1 MRPPEPRWSWASW
14 PLLWPGEGS
23 SDRIGLTGP
32 CAGGCPLFGPRSL
45 GESPVAD
52 SVARLRAA
60 LADRYT
66 IERELGRGGMAT
78 VYLAGDVKHRRTV
91 AIKVLR
97 PELASLLGPDRFL
110 REVEIAARLN
120 HPHILAL
127 YDSGDAD
134 GFLFYVMP
142 YIAGESLR
150 NKLEREQ
157 QLSVDEAL
165 GITRQVASALAHAHA
180 RNVIHRDVKP
190 ENILLHE
197 GEAMVTDFGIALAV
211 SAAANER
218 MTQTG
223 ITLGT
228 PAYMSPEEAASERA
242 LDARSD
248 VYSLGCVLYEM
259 LAGEP
264 PYTGS
269 TAQALITKRL
279 VDPVPAVR
287 RLRAAVPVGV
297 EQALTKALAK
307 VPADRWASAVAFA
320 EALTAPARPRPP
332 SVAVLPFLNLSA
344 DPENE
349 YFADGITEDVIA
361 HLSKIRALKVISRTS
376 VMAFKQREQS
386 LKEIGARLDAAA
398 LLEGSVRRVGDR
410 VRIVAQ
416 LIDAENDRHLWAE
429 TYDRQLTDVFS
440 IQTDVALHIA
450 SALKA
455 ELSHDEK
462 TRLYKEP
469 TSDLQ
474 AYQLY
479 LQGRHC
485 YTRYTEEGTRKG
497 LEYFEQAI
505 AQDPD
510 YALAYAALA
519 MAYTELGET
528 GALRPDEAYARA
540 KAASAKALALD
551 SGLGEAHCMLAFI
564 KAVCDFD
571 WLGAEEEFKRALAL
585 TPNSADTYDLYG
597 RMCLALE
604 RNEEALALERRAQ
617 ELDPLAH
624 RADVAR
630 TLLRMARHA
639 EALQAAT
646 RAIEFDPQY
655 ARGHATLAWA
665 YLKKGIIEQGLAELE
680 TAVSLS
686 PGDTLWLAQLGQAYG
701 IAGKVAKARDVLRQ
715 LEELSRERFV
725 SPYHMAIVYTGL
737 DEQDSALDW
746 LERAYEERSGPVYS
760 VKGSFLFTSLRAHP
774 RFTALLK
781 KMNLA

>member
-1 MRPPEPRWSWASW
+1 
-14 PLLWPGEGS
+14 
-23 SDRIGLTGP
+23 
-32 CAGGCPLFGPRSL
+32 
-45 GESPVAD
+45 VVD

-180 RNVIHRDVKP
+180 HDVIHRDVKP

-197 GEAMVTDFGIALAV
+197 GEAMVADFGIALAV
-211 SAAANER
+211 SAAADGR
-218 MTQTG
+218 LTQTG
-223 ITLGT
+223 ITVGT
-228 PAYMSPEEAASERA
+228 PAYMSPEQAASERT

-416 LIDAENDRHLWAE
+416 LIDAETDRHLWAE
-429 TYDRQLTDVFS
+429 TYDRQLTDVFA

-469 TSDLQ
+469 TADLQ

-485 YTRYTEEGTRKG
+485 YLRYTEEGSRKG

-571 WLGAEEEFKRALAL
+571 WVGAEEEFKRALAL

-604 RNEEALALERRAQ
+604 RNDEALAMEQRAQ

-630 TLLRMARHA
+630 ALLRAGRYD

-646 RAIEFDPQY
+646 RATELDPHY
-655 ARGHATLAWA
+655 ARAHATLGWA
-665 YLKKGIIEQGLAELE
+665 YLKKGITEQGVAELE

-701 IAGKVAKARDVLRQ
+701 TVGNVARAREVLRQ
-715 LEELSRERFV
+715 LEELSGRRFV
-725 SPYHMAIVYTGL
+725 SPYHMALVYTGL
-737 DEQDSALDW
+737 GEQERAIDW
-746 LERAYEERSGPVYS
+746 LERAYEGRSGPIYS
-760 VKGSFLFTSLRAHP
+760 VKGSFLFAALHDHP
-774 RFTALLK
+774 RFVALLRRL
-781 KMNLA
+781 NLA

>member
-1 MRPPEPRWSWASW
+1 MRQ
-14 PLLWPGEGS
+14 
-23 SDRIGLTGP
+23 
-32 CAGGCPLFGPRSL
+32 L
-45 GESPVAD
+45 GD

-66 IERELGRGGMAT
+66 IERELGRGGMAI
-78 VYLAGDVKHRRTV
+78 VYRAGDVKHRRAV

-97 PELASLLGPDRFL
+97 PELAARLGPDRFL
-110 REVEIAARLN
+110 REVKIAASLN

-127 YDSGDAD
+127 YDSGDAG
-134 GFLFYVMP
+134 GFLYYVMP
-142 YIAGESLR
+142 YVEGESLR
-150 NKLEREQ
+150 DKLEREK
-157 QLSVDEAL
+157 QLSVEDAL
-165 GITRQVASALAHAHA
+165 GITRQVASALGYAHA
-180 RNVIHRDVKP
+180 RNVVHRDIKP

-197 GEAMVTDFGIALAV
+197 GEAMVSDFGIALAV
-211 SAAANER
+211 SAAAGER
-218 MTQTG
+218 LTQTG
-223 ITLGT
+223 IAVGT
-228 PAYMSPEEAASERA
+228 PAYMSPEQATSERGV
-242 LDARSD
+242 DARSD

-264 PYTGS
+264 PYTGP

-297 EQALTKALAK
+297 EHALTKALAK
-307 VPADRWASAVAFA
+307 VPADRWPSAVAFA
-320 EALTAPARPRPP
+320 EALAAPPPTRLP

-361 HLSKIRALKVISRTS
+361 QLSKIRALKVISRTS
-376 VMAFKQREQS
+376 AMVFKQREQS
-386 LKEIGARLDAAA
+386 LKEIGARLEVAT

-416 LIDAENDRHLWAE
+416 LIDGETDRHLWAE
-429 TYDRQLTDVFS
+429 TYDRRLTDVFA

-455 ELSHDEK
+455 ELSPDEK
-462 TRLYKEP
+462 SRLYREP
-469 TSDLQ
+469 TGDLH

-479 LQGRHC
+479 LQGRQC
-485 YTRYTEEGTRKG
+485 YLRYTAEGSRQG
-497 LEYFEQAI
+497 IEYFERAI
-505 AQDPD
+505 AKDPN
-510 YALAYAALA
+510 YAQAYTALA
-519 MAYTELGET
+519 MAYTELGEA
-528 GALRPDEAYARA
+528 GALQPDEAYARA
-540 KAASAKALALD
+540 RDASAKALALD

-571 WLGAEEEFKRALAL
+571 WVGAEEEFKRALAL

-604 RNEEALALERRAQ
+604 RNDEALAMEQRAQ

-630 TLLRMARHA
+630 ALLRAGRYD

-646 RAIEFDPQY
+646 RATELDPHY
-655 ARGHATLAWA
+655 ARAHATLGWA
-665 YLKKGIIEQGLAELE
+665 YLKKGITEQGVAELE

-701 IAGKVAKARDVLRQ
+701 TVGNVARAREVLRQ
-715 LEELSRERFV
+715 LEELSGRRFV
-725 SPYHMAIVYTGL
+725 SPYHMALVYTGL
-737 DEQDSALDW
+737 GEQERAIDW
-746 LERAYEERSGPVYS
+746 LERAYEGRSGPIYS
-760 VKGSFLFTSLRAHP
+760 VKGSFLFAALHDHP
-774 RFTALLK
+774 RFVALLRRL
-781 KMNLA
+781 NLA

>member
-1 MRPPEPRWSWASW
+1 M
-14 PLLWPGEGS
+14 
-23 SDRIGLTGP
+23 
-32 CAGGCPLFGPRSL
+32 
-45 GESPVAD
+45 AD

-60 LADRYT
+60 LADHYA

-78 VYLAGDVKHRRTV
+78 VYLASDLKHRRTV

-97 PELASLLGPDRFL
+97 PEIASLLGPDRFV

-127 YDSGDAD
+127 HDSGDAD

-142 YIAGESLR
+142 YVAGESLR
-150 NKLEREQ
+150 HRLDREK
-157 QLSVDEAL
+157 QLSLDEAL
-165 GITRQVASALAHAHA
+165 AITRQVASALAHAHA

-211 SAAANER
+211 SAAADDR
-218 MTQTG
+218 LTQTG
-223 ITLGT
+223 IAVGT
-228 PAYMSPEEAASERA
+228 PAYMSPEQAASERA

-269 TAQALITKRL
+269 TAQVLIAKRL

-307 VPADRWASAVAFA
+307 VPADRWASALAFA
-320 EALTAPARPRPP
+320 EALTAPARPGLP
-332 SVAVLPFLNLSA
+332 SVAVLPFVNLSS

-349 YFADGITEDVIA
+349 YFADGSTEDVIA

-376 VMAFKQREQS
+376 VMAFKQRDQS
-386 LKEIGARLDAAA
+386 LKEIGARLEAAA

-416 LIDAENDRHLWAE
+416 LIDAETDRHLWAE
-429 TYDRQLTDVFS
+429 TYDRRLTDVFA

-450 SALKA
+450 SALEA
-455 ELSHDEK
+455 ELSPDEK
-462 TRLYKEP
+462 SRLHKEP

-485 YTRYTEEGTRKG
+485 YLRYTEEGTRKG
-497 LEYFEQAI
+497 LEYFERAI

-510 YALAYAALA
+510 YALAHAALA
-519 MAYTELGET
+519 MVYTELGEV
-528 GALRPDEAYARA
+528 GALRPDEAYTRA
-540 KAASAKALALD
+540 KAASARALALD

-571 WLGAEEEFKRALAL
+571 WAGAEAEFKRALEL

-604 RNEEALALERRAQ
+604 RNGEALAMEQRAQ

-630 TLLRMARHA
+630 ALLRAGRND
-639 EALQAAT
+639 EALEAAT
-646 RAIEFDPQY
+646 RAVALDPHY
-655 ARGHATLAWA
+655 ARGHATLGWA
-665 YLKKGIIEQGLAELE
+665 YLKKGIVERGVAELE

-686 PGDTLWLAQLGQAYG
+686 PGDTLWLAQLGEAYG
-701 IAGKVAKARDVLRQ
+701 MVGNVAGARDVLRQ
-715 LEELSRERFV
+715 LEELSRRRFV
-725 SPYHMAIVYTGL
+725 SPYHMALVYTGL
-737 DEQDSALDW
+737 GEQETAVDW
-746 LERAYEERSGPVYS
+746 LERAYEGRSGPAYS
-760 VKGSFLFTSLRAHP
+760 VKGSFLFTTLHGHP

>member
-1 MRPPEPRWSWASW
+1 MQTDQR
-14 PLLWPGEGS
+14 
-23 SDRIGLTGP
+23 DRLN
-32 CAGGCPLFGPRSL
+32 
-45 GESPVAD
+45 
-52 SVARLRAA
+52 AA
-60 LADRYT
+60 LAGRYA
-66 IERELGRGGMAT
+66 IERELGSGGMAT
-78 VYLAGDVKHRRTV
+78 VYLAHDVKHHREV
-91 AIKVLR
+91 ALKVLR
-97 PELASLLGPDRFL
+97 PELAAALGPDRFL

-127 YDSGDAD
+127 YDSGETN

-142 YIAGESLR
+142 YVAGESLR
-150 NKLEREQ
+150 HRLEREK
-157 QLSVDEAL
+157 QLPIEEAL
-165 GITRQVASALAHAHA
+165 AITRHVAAALGHAHA
-180 RNVIHRDVKP
+180 QHVIHRDVKP
-190 ENILLHE
+190 ENILLYE
-197 GEAMVTDFGIALAV
+197 GEAMVADFGIALAV
-211 SAAANER
+211 SAAAGER
-218 MTQTG
+218 LTQTG
-223 ITLGT
+223 LAVGT
-228 PAYMSPEEAASERA
+228 PAYMSPEQAVSERA

-264 PYTGS
+264 PYTGA
-269 TAQALITKRL
+269 TAQVLIAKRL

-307 VPADRWASAVAFA
+307 VPADRWASALAFA
-320 EALTAPARPRPP
+320 EALATPAGPRPP

-386 LKEIGARLDAAA
+386 LREIGARLEVAT
-398 LLEGSVRRVGDR
+398 LLEGSVRRAGDR

-416 LIDAENDRHLWAE
+416 LIDAESDRHLWAE
-429 TYDRQLTDVFS
+429 TYDRRLTDVFA
-440 IQTDVALHIA
+440 IQTDVALQIA
-450 SALKA
+450 AALKA
-455 ELSHDEK
+455 ELSPDEK
-462 TRLYKEP
+462 SRLHQEP

-485 YTRYTEEGTRKG
+485 YLRYTAEGSRRG
-497 LEYFEQAI
+497 IEYFEQAV
-505 AQDPD
+505 AKDPN

-519 MAYTELGET
+519 MVYTELAET
-528 GALRPDEAYARA
+528 GSLRPGEAYARA
-540 KAASAKALALD
+540 RDASAKALALD
-551 SGLGEAHCMLAFI
+551 LGLGEAHCMLAYI
-564 KAVCDFD
+564 TAVCDFN
-571 WLGAEEEFKRALAL
+571 WVSAEQEFKRALEL

-604 RNEEALALERRAQ
+604 RNDEALAMERRAQ

-630 TLLRMARHA
+630 ALLRAGRYD

-646 RAIEFDPQY
+646 HAVELDPHY
-655 ARGHATLAWA
+655 ARGHATLGWA
-665 YLKKGIIEQGLAELE
+665 YLKKGIVKQGVAELE
-680 TAVSLS
+680 IAVSLS

-701 IAGKVAKARDVLRQ
+701 MVGDVARARDVLHQ
-715 LEELSRERFV
+715 LEELARQRFV
-725 SPYHMAIVYTGL
+725 SPYHIAFVYTGL
-737 DEQDSALDW
+737 GEQDSAMDW
-746 LERAYEERSGPVYS
+746 LERAYEDRSGPVYS
-760 VKGSFLFTSLRAHP
+760 VKGSFLFTTLHGHP
-774 RFTALLK
+774 RFIALLR

>member
-1 MRPPEPRWSWASW
+1 MQTDQR
-14 PLLWPGEGS
+14 
-23 SDRIGLTGP
+23 DRLT
-32 CAGGCPLFGPRSL
+32 
-45 GESPVAD
+45 
-52 SVARLRAA
+52 AA
-60 LADRYT
+60 LAGRYV
-66 IERELGRGGMAT
+66 IERELGSGGMAT
-78 VYLAGDVKHRRTV
+78 VYLAHDVKHHREV
-91 AIKVLR
+91 ALKVLR
-97 PELASLLGPDRFL
+97 PELAAALGPDRFL

-127 YDSGDAD
+127 YDSGETN

-142 YIAGESLR
+142 YVAGESLR
-150 NKLEREQ
+150 HRLEREK
-157 QLSVDEAL
+157 QLPIEEAL
-165 GITRQVASALAHAHA
+165 AITRHVAAALGHAHA
-180 RNVIHRDVKP
+180 QHVIHRDVKP
-190 ENILLHE
+190 ENILLYE
-197 GEAMVTDFGIALAV
+197 GEAMVADFGIALAV
-211 SAAANER
+211 SAAAGVR
-218 MTQTG
+218 LTQTG
-223 ITLGT
+223 LAVGT
-228 PAYMSPEEAASERA
+228 PAYMSPEQAVSERA

-264 PYTGS
+264 PYTGA
-269 TAQALITKRL
+269 TAQVLIAKRL

-307 VPADRWASAVAFA
+307 VPADRWASALAFA
-320 EALTAPARPRPP
+320 EALATPAGPRPP

-386 LKEIGARLDAAA
+386 LREIGARLEVAT
-398 LLEGSVRRVGDR
+398 LLEGSVRRAGDR

-416 LIDAENDRHLWAE
+416 LIDAESDRHLWAE
-429 TYDRQLTDVFS
+429 TYDRRLTDVFA
-440 IQTDVALHIA
+440 IQTDVALQIA
-450 SALKA
+450 AALKA
-455 ELSHDEK
+455 ELSPDEK
-462 TRLYKEP
+462 SRLHQEP

-485 YTRYTEEGTRKG
+485 YLRYTAEGSRRG
-497 LEYFEQAI
+497 IEYFEQAV
-505 AQDPD
+505 AKDPN

-519 MAYTELGET
+519 MVYTELAET
-528 GALRPDEAYARA
+528 GSLRPGEAYARA
-540 KAASAKALALD
+540 RDASAKALALD
-551 SGLGEAHCMLAFI
+551 LGLGEAHCMLAYI
-564 KAVCDFD
+564 TAVCDFN
-571 WLGAEEEFKRALAL
+571 WVSAEQEFKRALEL

-604 RNEEALALERRAQ
+604 RNDEALAMERRAQ

-630 TLLRMARHA
+630 ALLRAGRYD

-646 RAIEFDPQY
+646 HAVELDPHY
-655 ARGHATLAWA
+655 ARGHATLGWA
-665 YLKKGIIEQGLAELE
+665 YLKKGIVKQGVAELE
-680 TAVSLS
+680 IAVSLS

-701 IAGKVAKARDVLRQ
+701 MVGDVARARNVLHQ
-715 LEELSRERFV
+715 LEELSRQRFV
-725 SPYHMAIVYTGL
+725 SPYHIAFVYTGL
-737 DEQDSALDW
+737 GEQDSAMDW
-746 LERAYEERSGPVYS
+746 LERAYEDRSGPVYS
-760 VKGSFLFTSLRAHP
+760 VKGSFLFTTLHAHP
-774 RFTALLK
+774 RFIALLR

>member
-1 MRPPEPRWSWASW
+1 M
-14 PLLWPGEGS
+14 
-23 SDRIGLTGP
+23 
-32 CAGGCPLFGPRSL
+32 
-45 GESPVAD
+45 VD

-66 IERELGRGGMAT
+66 IERELGRAGMAT

-180 RNVIHRDVKP
+180 HDVIHRDVKP

-197 GEAMVTDFGIALAV
+197 GEAMVADFGIALAV
-211 SAAANER
+211 SAAADGR
-218 MTQTG
+218 LTQTG
-223 ITLGT
+223 ITVGT
-228 PAYMSPEEAASERA
+228 PAYMSPEQAASERT

-269 TAQALITKRL
+269 TAQALIAKRL

-344 DPENE
+344 APENE

-416 LIDAENDRHLWAE
+416 LIDAETDRHLWAE
-429 TYDRQLTDVFS
+429 TYDRQLTDVFA

-469 TSDLQ
+469 TADLQ

-485 YTRYTEEGTRKG
+485 YLRYTEEGSRKG

-630 TLLRMARHA
+630 TLLRMGRHA

-646 RAIEFDPQY
+646 RAIEFDPHY

-665 YLKKGIIEQGLAELE
+665 YLKKGIIERGLAELE
-680 TAVSLS
+680 TAVSLA
-686 PGDTLWLAQLGQAYG
+686 PGVTQWLAQLGQAYG

-737 DEQDSALDW
+737 DEHDSALDW

-760 VKGSFLFTSLRAHP
+760 VKGSFLFTSLHAHP

>member
-1 MRPPEPRWSWASW
+1 MQTDQR
-14 PLLWPGEGS
+14 
-23 SDRIGLTGP
+23 DRLT
-32 CAGGCPLFGPRSL
+32 
-45 GESPVAD
+45 
-52 SVARLRAA
+52 AA
-60 LADRYT
+60 LAGRYV
-66 IERELGRGGMAT
+66 IERELGSGGMAT
-78 VYLAGDVKHRRTV
+78 VYLAHDVKHHREV
-91 AIKVLR
+91 ALKVLR
-97 PELASLLGPDRFL
+97 PELAAALGPDRFL

-127 YDSGDAD
+127 YDSGETN

-142 YIAGESLR
+142 YVAGESLR
-150 NKLEREQ
+150 HRLEREK
-157 QLSVDEAL
+157 QLPIEEAL
-165 GITRQVASALAHAHA
+165 AITRHIASALGHAHA
-180 RNVIHRDVKP
+180 QHIIHRDVKP
-190 ENILLHE
+190 ENILLYE
-197 GEAMVTDFGIALAV
+197 GEAMVADFGIALAV
-211 SAAANER
+211 SAAAGVR
-218 MTQTG
+218 LTQTG
-223 ITLGT
+223 LAVGT
-228 PAYMSPEEAASERA
+228 PAYMSPEQAVSERA

-264 PYTGS
+264 PYTGA
-269 TAQALITKRL
+269 TAQVLIAKRL

-307 VPADRWASAVAFA
+307 VPADRWASALAFA
-320 EALTAPARPRPP
+320 EALATPAGPRPP

-386 LKEIGARLDAAA
+386 LREIGARLEVGT
-398 LLEGSVRRVGDR
+398 LLEGSVRRAGDR

-416 LIDAENDRHLWAE
+416 LIDAESDRHLWAE
-429 TYDRQLTDVFS
+429 TYDRRLTDVFA
-440 IQTDVALHIA
+440 IQTDVALQIA
-450 SALKA
+450 AALKA
-455 ELSHDEK
+455 ELSPDEK
-462 TRLYKEP
+462 SRLHQEP

-485 YTRYTEEGTRKG
+485 YLRYTAEGSRRG
-497 LEYFEQAI
+497 IEYFEQAV
-505 AQDPD
+505 AKDPN

-519 MAYTELGET
+519 MVYTELAET
-528 GALRPDEAYARA
+528 GSLRPGEAYARA
-540 KAASAKALALD
+540 RDASAKALALD
-551 SGLGEAHCMLAFI
+551 LGLGEAHCMLAYI
-564 KAVCDFD
+564 TAVCDFN
-571 WLGAEEEFKRALAL
+571 WVSAEQEFKRALEL

-604 RNEEALALERRAQ
+604 RNDEALAMERRAQ

-630 TLLRMARHA
+630 ALLRAGRYD

-646 RAIEFDPQY
+646 HAVELDPHY
-655 ARGHATLAWA
+655 ARGHATLGWA
-665 YLKKGIIEQGLAELE
+665 YLKKGIVKQGVAELE
-680 TAVSLS
+680 IAVSLS

-701 IAGKVAKARDVLRQ
+701 MVGDVARARNVLHQ
-715 LEELSRERFV
+715 LEELSGQRFV
-725 SPYHMAIVYTGL
+725 SPYHIAFVYTGL
-737 DEQDSALDW
+737 GEQDSAMDW
-746 LERAYEERSGPVYS
+746 LERAYEDRSGPVYS
-760 VKGSFLFTSLRAHP
+760 VKGSFLFTTLHAHP
-774 RFTALLK
+774 RFIALLR

>member
-1 MRPPEPRWSWASW
+1 MQTDQR
-14 PLLWPGEGS
+14 
-23 SDRIGLTGP
+23 DRLT
-32 CAGGCPLFGPRSL
+32 
-45 GESPVAD
+45 
-52 SVARLRAA
+52 AA
-60 LADRYT
+60 LAGRYV
-66 IERELGRGGMAT
+66 IERELGSGGMAT
-78 VYLAGDVKHRRTV
+78 VYLAHDVKHHREV
-91 AIKVLR
+91 ALKVLR
-97 PELASLLGPDRFL
+97 PELAAALGPDRFL

-127 YDSGDAD
+127 YDSGETN

-142 YIAGESLR
+142 YVAGESLR
-150 NKLEREQ
+150 HRLEREK
-157 QLSVDEAL
+157 QLPIEEAL
-165 GITRQVASALAHAHA
+165 AITRHIASALGHAHA
-180 RNVIHRDVKP
+180 QHIIHRDVKP
-190 ENILLHE
+190 ENILLYE
-197 GEAMVTDFGIALAV
+197 GEAMVADFGIALAV
-211 SAAANER
+211 SAAAGVR
-218 MTQTG
+218 LTQTG
-223 ITLGT
+223 LAVGT
-228 PAYMSPEEAASERA
+228 PAYMSPEQAVSERA

-264 PYTGS
+264 PYTGA
-269 TAQALITKRL
+269 TAQVLIAKRL

-307 VPADRWASAVAFA
+307 VPADRWASALAFA
-320 EALTAPARPRPP
+320 EALATPAGPRPP

-386 LKEIGARLDAAA
+386 LREIGARLEVAT
-398 LLEGSVRRVGDR
+398 LLEGSVRRAGDR

-416 LIDAENDRHLWAE
+416 LIDAESDRHLWAE
-429 TYDRQLTDVFS
+429 TYDRRLTDVFA
-440 IQTDVALHIA
+440 IQTDVALQIA
-450 SALKA
+450 AALKA
-455 ELSHDEK
+455 ELSPDEK
-462 TRLYKEP
+462 SRLHQEP

-485 YTRYTEEGTRKG
+485 YLRYTAEGSRRG
-497 LEYFEQAI
+497 IEYFEQAV
-505 AQDPD
+505 AKDPN

-519 MAYTELGET
+519 MVYTELAET
-528 GALRPDEAYARA
+528 GSLRPGEAYARA
-540 KAASAKALALD
+540 RDASAKALALD
-551 SGLGEAHCMLAFI
+551 LGLGEAHCMLAYI
-564 KAVCDFD
+564 TAVCDFN
-571 WLGAEEEFKRALAL
+571 WVSAEQEFKRALEL

-604 RNEEALALERRAQ
+604 RNDEALAMERRAQ

-630 TLLRMARHA
+630 ALLRAGRYD

-646 RAIEFDPQY
+646 HAVELDPHY
-655 ARGHATLAWA
+655 ARAHATLGWA
-665 YLKKGIIEQGLAELE
+665 YLKKGIVKQGVAELE
-680 TAVSLS
+680 IAVSLS

-701 IAGKVAKARDVLRQ
+701 MVGDVARARNVLHQ
-715 LEELSRERFV
+715 LEELSGQRFV
-725 SPYHMAIVYTGL
+725 SPYHIAFVYTGL
-737 DEQDSALDW
+737 GEQDSAMDW
-746 LERAYEERSGPVYS
+746 LERAYEDRSGPVYS
-760 VKGSFLFTSLRAHP
+760 VKGSFLFTTLHAHP
-774 RFTALLK
+774 RFIALLR

>member
-1 MRPPEPRWSWASW
+1 
-14 PLLWPGEGS
+14 
-23 SDRIGLTGP
+23 
-32 CAGGCPLFGPRSL
+32 
-45 GESPVAD
+45 
-52 SVARLRAA
+52 
-60 LADRYT
+60 
-66 IERELGRGGMAT
+66 MAT
-78 VYLAGDVKHRRTV
+78 VYLAHDVKHHREV
-91 AIKVLR
+91 ALKVLR
-97 PELASLLGPDRFL
+97 PELAAALGPDRFL

-127 YDSGDAD
+127 YDSGETN

-142 YIAGESLR
+142 YVAGESLR
-150 NKLEREQ
+150 HRLEREK
-157 QLSVDEAL
+157 QLPIEEAL
-165 GITRQVASALAHAHA
+165 AITRHIASALGHAHA
-180 RNVIHRDVKP
+180 QHIIHRDVKP
-190 ENILLHE
+190 ENILLYE
-197 GEAMVTDFGIALAV
+197 GEAMVADFGIALAV
-211 SAAANER
+211 SAAAGVR
-218 MTQTG
+218 LTQTG
-223 ITLGT
+223 LAVGT
-228 PAYMSPEEAASERA
+228 PAYMSPEQAVSERA

-264 PYTGS
+264 PYTGA
-269 TAQALITKRL
+269 TAQVLIAKRL

-307 VPADRWASAVAFA
+307 VPADRWASALAFA
-320 EALTAPARPRPP
+320 EALATPAGPRPP

-386 LKEIGARLDAAA
+386 LREIGARLEVGT
-398 LLEGSVRRVGDR
+398 LLEGSVRRAGDR

-416 LIDAENDRHLWAE
+416 LIDAESDRHLWAE
-429 TYDRQLTDVFS
+429 TYDRRLTDVFA
-440 IQTDVALHIA
+440 IQTDVALQIA
-450 SALKA
+450 AALKA
-455 ELSHDEK
+455 ELSPDEK
-462 TRLYKEP
+462 SRLHQEP

-485 YTRYTEEGTRKG
+485 YLRYTAEGSRRG
-497 LEYFEQAI
+497 IEYFEQAV
-505 AQDPD
+505 AKDPN

-519 MAYTELGET
+519 MVYTELAET
-528 GALRPDEAYARA
+528 GSLRPGEAYARA
-540 KAASAKALALD
+540 RDASAKALALD
-551 SGLGEAHCMLAFI
+551 LGLGEAHCMLAYI
-564 KAVCDFD
+564 TAVCDFN
-571 WLGAEEEFKRALAL
+571 WVSAEQEFKRALEL

-604 RNEEALALERRAQ
+604 RNDEALAMERRAQ

-630 TLLRMARHA
+630 ALLRAGRYD

-646 RAIEFDPQY
+646 HAVELDPHY
-655 ARGHATLAWA
+655 ARAHATLGWA
-665 YLKKGIIEQGLAELE
+665 YLKKGIVKQGVAELE
-680 TAVSLS
+680 IAVSLS

-701 IAGKVAKARDVLRQ
+701 MVGDVARARNVLHQ
-715 LEELSRERFV
+715 LEELSGQRFV
-725 SPYHMAIVYTGL
+725 SPYHIAFVYTGL
-737 DEQDSALDW
+737 GEQDSAMDW
-746 LERAYEERSGPVYS
+746 LERAYEDRSGPVYS
-760 VKGSFLFTSLRAHP
+760 VKGSFLFTTLHAHP
-774 RFTALLK
+774 RFIALLR

>member
-1 MRPPEPRWSWASW
+1 MQTDQR
-14 PLLWPGEGS
+14 
-23 SDRIGLTGP
+23 DRLN
-32 CAGGCPLFGPRSL
+32 
-45 GESPVAD
+45 
-52 SVARLRAA
+52 AA
-60 LADRYT
+60 LAGRYV
-66 IERELGRGGMAT
+66 IERELGSGGMAT
-78 VYLAGDVKHRRTV
+78 VYLAHDVKHHREV
-91 AIKVLR
+91 ALKVLR
-97 PELASLLGPDRFL
+97 PELAAALGPDRFL

-127 YDSGDAD
+127 YDSGETN

-142 YIAGESLR
+142 YVAGESLR
-150 NKLEREQ
+150 HRLEREK
-157 QLSVDEAL
+157 QLPIEEAL
-165 GITRQVASALAHAHA
+165 AITRHIASALGHAHA
-180 RNVIHRDVKP
+180 QHIIHRDVKP
-190 ENILLHE
+190 ENILLYE
-197 GEAMVTDFGIALAV
+197 GEAMVADFGIALAV
-211 SAAANER
+211 SAAAGER
-218 MTQTG
+218 LTQTG
-223 ITLGT
+223 LAVGT
-228 PAYMSPEEAASERA
+228 PAYMSPEQAVSERA

-264 PYTGS
+264 PYTGA
-269 TAQALITKRL
+269 TAQVLIAKRL

-307 VPADRWASAVAFA
+307 VPADRWASALAFA
-320 EALTAPARPRPP
+320 EALATPAGPRPP

-386 LKEIGARLDAAA
+386 LREIGARLEVAT
-398 LLEGSVRRVGDR
+398 LLEGSVRRAGDR

-416 LIDAENDRHLWAE
+416 LIDAESDRHLWAE
-429 TYDRQLTDVFS
+429 TYDRRLTDVFA
-440 IQTDVALHIA
+440 IQTDVALQIA
-450 SALKA
+450 AALKA
-455 ELSHDEK
+455 ELSPDEK
-462 TRLYKEP
+462 SRLHQEP

-485 YTRYTEEGTRKG
+485 YLRYTAEGSRRG
-497 LEYFEQAI
+497 IEYFEQAV
-505 AQDPD
+505 AKDPN

-519 MAYTELGET
+519 MVYTELAET
-528 GALRPDEAYARA
+528 GSLRPGEAYARA
-540 KAASAKALALD
+540 RDASAKALALD
-551 SGLGEAHCMLAFI
+551 LGLGEAHCMLAYI
-564 KAVCDFD
+564 TAVCDFN
-571 WLGAEEEFKRALAL
+571 WVSAEQEFKRALEL

-604 RNEEALALERRAQ
+604 RNDEALAMERRAQ

-630 TLLRMARHA
+630 ALLRAGRYD

-646 RAIEFDPQY
+646 HAVELDPHY
-655 ARGHATLAWA
+655 ARAHATLGWA
-665 YLKKGIIEQGLAELE
+665 YLKKGIVKQGVAELE
-680 TAVSLS
+680 IAVSLS

-701 IAGKVAKARDVLRQ
+701 MVGDVARARNVLHQ
-715 LEELSRERFV
+715 LEELSGQRFV
-725 SPYHMAIVYTGL
+725 SPYHIAFVYTGL
-737 DEQDSALDW
+737 GEQDSAMDW
-746 LERAYEERSGPVYS
+746 LERAYEDRSGPVYS
-760 VKGSFLFTSLRAHP
+760 VKGSFLFTTLHAHP
-774 RFTALLK
+774 RFIALLR

>member
-1 MRPPEPRWSWASW
+1 M
-14 PLLWPGEGS
+14 
-23 SDRIGLTGP
+23 
-32 CAGGCPLFGPRSL
+32 
-45 GESPVAD
+45 AD

-60 LADRYT
+60 LADRYA
-66 IERELGRGGMAT
+66 IEREVGRGGMAT
-78 VYLAGDVKHRRTV
+78 VYLASDVKHRRTV

-97 PELASLLGPDRFL
+97 PELASLLGPDRFV

-142 YIAGESLR
+142 YVAGESLR
-150 NKLEREQ
+150 HRLDREK
-157 QLSVDEAL
+157 QLSLDEAL
-165 GITRQVASALAHAHA
+165 AITRQVASALAHAHA

-211 SAAANER
+211 SAAADDR
-218 MTQTG
+218 LTQTG
-223 ITLGT
+223 IAVGT
-228 PAYMSPEEAASERA
+228 PAYMSPEQAASERA

-269 TAQALITKRL
+269 TAQVLIAKRL

-307 VPADRWASAVAFA
+307 VPADRWASALAFA
-320 EALTAPARPRPP
+320 EALTAPARPGLP
-332 SVAVLPFLNLSA
+332 SVAVLPFLNLSS

-376 VMAFKQREQS
+376 VMAFKQRDQS
-386 LKEIGARLDAAA
+386 LKEIGARLEAAA

-416 LIDAENDRHLWAE
+416 LIDAETDRHLWAE
-429 TYDRQLTDVFS
+429 TYDRRLTDVFA

-450 SALKA
+450 SALQA
-455 ELSHDEK
+455 ELSPDEK
-462 TRLYKEP
+462 SRLHKEP

-485 YTRYTEEGTRKG
+485 YLRYTEEGTRKG
-497 LEYFEQAI
+497 LEYFERAI
-505 AQDPD
+505 AKDPD
-510 YALAYAALA
+510 YALAHAALA

-528 GALRPDEAYARA
+528 GGLRPDEAYARA
-540 KAASAKALALD
+540 KEASARALALD
-551 SGLGEAHCMLAFI
+551 RALGEAHCMLAYI

-571 WLGAEEEFKRALAL
+571 WAGAEAEFKRALEL

-604 RNEEALALERRAQ
+604 RNGEALAMEQRAQ

-630 TLLRMARHA
+630 ALLRAGRND
-639 EALQAAT
+639 EALEAAT
-646 RAIEFDPQY
+646 RTVELDPHY
-655 ARGHATLAWA
+655 ARGHATLGWA
-665 YLKKGIIEQGLAELE
+665 YLKKGIVERGVAELE

-686 PGDTLWLAQLGQAYG
+686 PGDTLWLAQLGEAYG
-701 IAGKVAKARDVLRQ
+701 IVVNAAGARDVLRQ
-715 LEELSRERFV
+715 LDELSRRRFV
-725 SPYHMAIVYTGL
+725 SPYHMALVYTGL
-737 DEQDSALDW
+737 GEKETAIDW
-746 LERAYEERSGPVYS
+746 LERAYEGRSGPVYS
-760 VKGSFLFTSLRAHP
+760 VKGSFLFTTLHGHP

>member
-1 MRPPEPRWSWASW
+1 
-14 PLLWPGEGS
+14 
-23 SDRIGLTGP
+23 
-32 CAGGCPLFGPRSL
+32 
-45 GESPVAD
+45 
-52 SVARLRAA
+52 
-60 LADRYT
+60 
-66 IERELGRGGMAT
+66 MAT
-78 VYLAGDVKHRRTV
+78 VYLAHDVKHHREV
-91 AIKVLR
+91 ALKVLR
-97 PELASLLGPDRFL
+97 PELAAALGPDRFL

-127 YDSGDAD
+127 YDSGETN

-142 YIAGESLR
+142 YVAGESLR
-150 NKLEREQ
+150 HRLEREK
-157 QLSVDEAL
+157 QLPIEEAL
-165 GITRQVASALAHAHA
+165 AITRHIASALGHAHA
-180 RNVIHRDVKP
+180 QHIIHRDVKP
-190 ENILLHE
+190 ENILLYE
-197 GEAMVTDFGIALAV
+197 GEAMVADFGIALAV
-211 SAAANER
+211 SAAAGER
-218 MTQTG
+218 LTQTG
-223 ITLGT
+223 LAVGT
-228 PAYMSPEEAASERA
+228 PAYMSPEQAVSERA

-264 PYTGS
+264 PYTGA
-269 TAQALITKRL
+269 TAQVLIAKRL

-307 VPADRWASAVAFA
+307 VPADRWASALAFA
-320 EALTAPARPRPP
+320 EALATPAGPRPP

-386 LKEIGARLDAAA
+386 LREIGARLEVAT
-398 LLEGSVRRVGDR
+398 LLEGSVRRAGDR

-416 LIDAENDRHLWAE
+416 LIDAESDRHLWAE
-429 TYDRQLTDVFS
+429 TYDRRLTDVFA
-440 IQTDVALHIA
+440 IQTDVALQIA
-450 SALKA
+450 AALKA
-455 ELSHDEK
+455 ELSPDEK
-462 TRLYKEP
+462 SRLHQEP

-485 YTRYTEEGTRKG
+485 YLRYTAEGSRRG
-497 LEYFEQAI
+497 IEYFEQAV
-505 AQDPD
+505 AKDPN

-519 MAYTELGET
+519 MVYTELAET
-528 GALRPDEAYARA
+528 GSLRPGEAYARA
-540 KAASAKALALD
+540 RDASAKALALD
-551 SGLGEAHCMLAFI
+551 LGLGEAHCMLAYI
-564 KAVCDFD
+564 TAVCDFN
-571 WLGAEEEFKRALAL
+571 WVSAEQEFKRALEL

-604 RNEEALALERRAQ
+604 RNDEALAMERRAQ

-630 TLLRMARHA
+630 ALLRAGRYD

-646 RAIEFDPQY
+646 HAVELDPHY
-655 ARGHATLAWA
+655 ARGHATLGWA
-665 YLKKGIIEQGLAELE
+665 YLKKGIVKQGVAELE
-680 TAVSLS
+680 IAVSLS

-701 IAGKVAKARDVLRQ
+701 MVGDVARARNVLHQ
-715 LEELSRERFV
+715 LEELSGQRFV
-725 SPYHMAIVYTGL
+725 SPYHIAFVYTGL
-737 DEQDSALDW
+737 GEQDSAMDW
-746 LERAYEERSGPVYS
+746 LERAYEDRSGPVYS
-760 VKGSFLFTSLRAHP
+760 VKGSFLFTTLHAHP
-774 RFTALLK
+774 RFIALLR